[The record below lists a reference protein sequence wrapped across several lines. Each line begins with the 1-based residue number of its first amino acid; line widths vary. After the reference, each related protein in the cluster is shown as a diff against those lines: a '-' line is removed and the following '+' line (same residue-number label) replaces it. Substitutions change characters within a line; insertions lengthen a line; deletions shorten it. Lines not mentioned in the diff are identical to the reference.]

1 MPDDGRTRGV
11 LLVTVDSLREDALEA
26 MPRVGELADRGV
38 RFERAFAHG
47 NWTPFSFPSILG
59 ADPVFTDAPRV
70 GPSRRPTLAET
81 LERDGVDT
89 AGINTANGFLTA
101 HWGYDRGF
109 RTYETF
115 MDPSGPVGRFLAAH
129 PTVGGWAQV
138 LGSPLRRAANA
149 VRGVER
155 HHAVDTS
162 HLLAA
167 EERALEFL
175 DREGHDLDREGDT
188 TEDDRRSENPDDE
201 DDRFFLW
208 VHYMDTHTPYV
219 PAPKHVRAVTD
230 GEKGAAGMF
239 GAHLRAGLGRG
250 VSDRTLDALRDLYLG
265 AAHQVDASVGRLLD
279 ALEERGLRD
288 ETAVLVAGDHG
299 EEFMEH
305 GHLAHYPKLYDEL
318 IHVPLVAAVPEGA
331 SRQVPEAVGLDC
343 LPPTVADLLGVPGD
357 FDGGSALPVL
367 RGEEPPPDDPV
378 VSVAV
383 RGESVTQQPIPRRLD
398 DGDLLVSARTD
409 RWTYVL
415 HTGTGERELYDREA
429 DPGEEENV
437 LSHTARDDAK
447 GVAPVERLDATVR
460 ERVDR
465 IEAMERRVE
474 SEGDDGERRGTPSNI
489 NRQLKALGY
498 R

>member
-1 MPDDGRTRGV
+1 MTRDGRTRGV
-11 LLVTVDSLREDALEA
+11 LLITVDSLRADALGV
-26 MPRVGELADRGV
+26 MPRVREFADRGV
-38 RFERAFAHG
+38 RFDRAFAHG

-59 ADPVFTDAPRV
+59 ADPVFSDSPRV

-81 LERDGVDT
+81 LERDGVRT
-89 AGINTANGFLTA
+89 AGINAANGFLTA

-109 RTYETF
+109 GSYETF

-138 LGSPLRRAANA
+138 LGSPFRRVANA
-149 VRGVER
+149 VRGTER

-175 DREGHDLDREGDT
+175 ESSGADGE
-188 TEDDRRSENPDDE
+188 P
-201 DDRFFLW
+201 FFLW

-219 PAPKHVRAVTD
+219 PAPRHVRAVTD
-230 GEKGAAGMF
+230 GAKGAAGMLR
-239 GAHLRAGLGRG
+239 AHLRAGLGRG
-250 VSDRTLDALRDLYLG
+250 VSDRTLDALWDLYLG
-265 AAHQVDASVGRLLD
+265 AAHQVDASVGRLIDGLD
-279 ALEERGLRD
+279 ERGLRE
-288 ETAVLVAGDHG
+288 ETAVLLAGDHG

-318 IHVPLVAAVPEGA
+318 IHVPLVADVPGVG
-331 SRQVPEAVGLDC
+331 SRRVEEAVGLDL
-343 LPPTVADLLGVPGD
+343 LPPTVSDLLDVPGD
-357 FDGGSALPVL
+357 FDGRSALPVL
-367 RGEEPPPDDPV
+367 RGEEPVSDEPV

-398 DGDLLVSARTD
+398 DGDLLVAARTD

-415 HTGTGERELYDREA
+415 HTGTDERELYDRET
-429 DPGEEENV
+429 DPEQTENV
-437 LSHTARDDAK
+437 VDAHEDKVTA
-447 GVAPVERLDATVR
+447 PLERLEAAVR
-460 ERVDR
+460 ERVER

-474 SEGDDGERRGTPSNI
+474 EGGDEGERPETPSDVS
-489 NRQLKALGY
+489 RQLKALGY

>member
-1 MPDDGRTRGV
+1 MTADGPARGV
-11 LLVTVDSLREDALEA
+11 LLVTVDSLRADALRA
-26 MPRVGELADRGV
+26 MPRVRELAEGGV
-38 RFERAFAHG
+38 RFDRAFAHG

-59 ADPVFTDAPRV
+59 ADPVFTDSPRV

-89 AGINTANGFLTA
+89 AGINAANGFLTA

-138 LGSPLRRAANA
+138 LGSPVRRAANA
-149 VRGVER
+149 VRGRER

-167 EERALEFL
+167 EERAIEFL
-175 DREGHDLDREGDT
+175 DREGDALDRGDG
-188 TEDDRRSENPDDE
+188 DAA

-208 VHYMDTHTPYV
+208 IHYMDTHTPYV
-219 PAPKHVRAVTD
+219 PAPKHVRAVT
-230 GEKGAAGMF
+230 GGQKGAAGMLR
-239 GAHLRAGLGRG
+239 AHVRAGLGRG

-279 ALEERGLRD
+279 ALAERGLRE
-288 ETAVLVAGDHG
+288 ETAVVVAGDHG

-318 IHVPLVAAVPEGA
+318 IHVPLVADAPGAA
-331 SRQVPEAVGLDC
+331 SRAVGDAVGLGS
-343 LPPTVADLLGVPGD
+343 LPPTVADLLDVRGD
-357 FDGGSALPVL
+357 FDGRSILPVL
-367 RGEEPPPDDPV
+367 EGEDPPENEPV

-383 RGESVTQQPIPRRLD
+383 RGESVTQQPIPRRLA

-415 HTGTGERELYDREA
+415 HTGTDERELYDREA
-429 DPGEEENV
+429 DPGQTEN
-437 LSHTARDDAK
+437 LLGAPDASGGAAPLARLDDA
-447 GVAPVERLDATVR
+447 VR
-460 ERVDR
+460 ERIER
-465 IEAMERRVE
+465 IETMERRVE
-474 SEGDDGERRGTPSNI
+474 EEGGDGEGTRTETPSDVD
-489 NRQLKALGY
+489 RQLKALGY

>member
-1 MPDDGRTRGV
+1 MTAEGPTRGV
-11 LLVTVDSLREDALEA
+11 LLVTVDSLRADALRA
-26 MPRVGELADRGV
+26 MPRVRELADSGA
-38 RFERAFAHG
+38 RFDRAFAHG

-59 ADPVFTDAPRV
+59 ADPVFADSPRV

-89 AGINTANGFLTA
+89 AGVNAANGFLTA

-167 EERALEFL
+167 EEHALEFL
-175 DREGHDLDREGDT
+175 DRGDGVLDSEGPAPT
-188 TEDDRRSENPDDE
+188 

-208 VHYMDTHTPYV
+208 IHYMDTHTPYV

-230 GEKGAAGMF
+230 GRKGAAGMF

-250 VSDRTLDALRDLYLG
+250 VSDRTLDALWDLYLG

-279 ALEERGLRD
+279 ALERRGLRE
-288 ETAVLVAGDHG
+288 ETAVVVAGDHG

-318 IHVPLVAAVPEGA
+318 IHVPLVADVPGFG
-331 SRQVPEAVGLDC
+331 SRRVTDAVGLDL
-343 LPPTVADLLGVPGD
+343 LPPTVADLLSVAGD
-357 FDGGSALPVL
+357 FDGQSALELL
-367 RGEEPPPDDPV
+367 RGEGTPPEEPV

-383 RGESVTQQPIPRRLD
+383 RGESVTQQPIPRRLA

-415 HTGTGERELYDREA
+415 HTGTGERELYDRLT
-429 DPGEEENV
+429 DPDQTENV
-437 LSHTARDDAK
+437 LDAHESD
-447 GVAPVERLDATVR
+447 GSAPLERLDAAVR
-460 ERVDR
+460 GRVER

-474 SEGDDGERRGTPSNI
+474 AAGGEGERSETPADVD
-489 NRQLKALGY
+489 RQLKALGY